1 MLLLRPLQRLILN
14 ATAVLLV
21 TACGGGGGSGSS
33 SGSEARGVLK
43 GTIEIASGTRVD
55 ADTALNLQKQDLEV
69 SRGSPLKEPQNDVDN
84 PFPGNVIA
92 GGYISGRSGTY
103 GQAGSGRSYPRDPSD
118 AFRIALNEG
127 QQVTI
132 NFFPAPLGSGKQLP
146 ETELRLGL
154 VDEPATS
161 AGPDS
166 SGIKSLRANAD
177 GIHELT
183 AASEG
188 GPVRYVV
195 RATSLQQ
202 GEIISPASGGFLPG
216 EAIVTMSQGSGSG
229 GGVRATALGGV
240 NARAQRAL
248 GGGQFRMR
256 MPLERQAV
264 LPADASET
272 TLRRETLAW
281 IRELRKDPDVAAAYP
296 NHRVRAQA
304 TPSLDDYPSQRW
316 HYKQIRAAS
325 AWGANEGSSGA
336 DISIAVLDTGVLR
349 TGDDWHRQLAPN
361 IRCGLECFDA
371 VNDASFPDDLAGN
384 YHGTHVAGIA
394 GADSKRVGVI
404 GVAHAAD
411 ILPVRVLGG
420 SEGSIADVIEGVR
433 WVINGRNE
441 PRADLINLSLGSQS
455 ANPQLADVLRDAEAA
470 GITVVGAS
478 GNAGSDQRFYP
489 AAYPTVIAVGATD
502 CNGKRAAFS
511 NFGNWLDLLAPG
523 GGNVNACYSNDNDN
537 SRVYSASANDQ
548 RQPVIGGL
556 SGTSMAAPHVTGALA
571 LLLEQGDVE
580 PALVRA
586 LIREGEVSRGDGTFD
601 VETGRGL
608 LDAAAAADDF
618 SGRAAL
624 APDPALIRLSSDEPV
639 MDLTLEQVGS
649 PDQSIAPPSVDVAGG
664 GDWFKVTG
672 QFPDYQ
678 VTLEDEGVPPGVARN
693 GVIRVSYQQSQRSYE
708 IPVTAT
714 IADPLAERNAGAHF
728 VQLTPVDEGN
738 DQLKTIQKVV
748 EAENGRYQFEF
759 DTSDIKPGEYY
770 LIAGT
775 DMDSDGAFCGP
786 GEACAEY
793 PVTGQVEPIEVTQ
806 TMDLDVTLE
815 TAFTRP
821 VDTQADPGYR
831 RINDQ

>member
-1 MLLLRPLQRLILN
+1 MLLLRPWQRLILS
-14 ATAVLLV
+14 AAAVPLL
-21 TACGGGGGSGSS
+21 TACGGGGGGGNNES
-33 SGSEARGVLK
+33 GVLE
-43 GTIEIASGTRVD
+43 GTIEIAPGTRVD
-55 ADTALNLQKQDLEV
+55 ADTALNLQKQELEA
-69 SRGSPLKEPQNDVDN
+69 SRDSPLTGPQNGVDN

-92 GGYISGRSGTY
+92 GGYISGESGTY
-103 GQAGSGRSYPRDPSD
+103 GEAGSGRSYPRDPSD
-118 AFRIALNEG
+118 TFRVAMNDG
-127 QQVTI
+127 QRVTI
-132 NFFPAPLGSGKQLP
+132 NFFPAPFGLGAQLP

-154 VDEPATS
+154 VDEPAAS
-161 AGPDS
+161 AGPDR
-166 SGIKSLRANAD
+166 SGIKSLRAKAD

-183 AASEG
+183 VASGG
-188 GPVRYVV
+188 GPARYVV

-240 NARAQRAL
+240 NASAQRAL

-256 MPLERQAV
+256 MPLQRQAV
-264 LPADASET
+264 LPADASEP

-349 TGDDWHRQLAPN
+349 SGDNWHPQLAPN
-361 IRCGLECFDA
+361 ISCGMGCFDA
-371 VNDASFPDDLAGN
+371 VNDASFPDDLARN

-394 GADSKRVGVI
+394 GADSKQGAVI

-411 ILPVRVLGG
+411 ILPVRVLG
-420 SEGSIADVIEGVR
+420 STEGSIADVIEGVR

-455 ANPQLADVLRDAEAA
+455 ANPQLAEVLRDAEAA

-502 CNGKRAAFS
+502 CNGERSAFS
-511 NFGNWLDLLAPG
+511 NFGNWLDLVAPG
-523 GGNVNACYSNDNDN
+523 GGNLNACASNDNDK
-537 SRVYSASANDQ
+537 SKVYSTAGDDQ
-548 RQPVIGGL
+548 GQPAIGGL

-586 LIREGEVSRGDGTFD
+586 LIREGVISGGDGTFD
-601 VETGRGL
+601 LEKGRGV
-608 LDAAAAADDF
+608 LDAFAAADDF
-618 SGRAAL
+618 RGRTAL

-639 MDLTLEQVGS
+639 MNMTLERVGS
-649 PDQSIAPPSVDVAGG
+649 TDQSIAPPSVDVGAGG
-664 GDWFKVTG
+664 GWFKVVG

-678 VTLEDEGVPPGVARN
+678 VSLEDEGVPPGVSRN
-693 GVIRVSYQQSQRSYE
+693 GVIRVSYQNRQRSYE

-714 IADPLAERNAGAHF
+714 IADPRAERNAGAHF
-728 VQLTPVDEGN
+728 VQLIPVDEGN
-738 DQLKTIQKVV
+738 DQLETVQKVV
-748 EAENGRYQFEF
+748 EADNGRYRFEF
-759 DTSDIKPGEYY
+759 DTSDIEPGDYY

-775 DMDSDGAFCGP
+775 DMDNDGAFCGP

-793 PVTGQVEPIEVTQ
+793 PYTGQVEAIEVTQ
-806 TMDLDVTLE
+806 AMDLDVTLE